1 MLAIGRALMSSS
13 RLLLLDESSPG
24 LSPLMSQEVLGALK
38 HLCERGVSVL
48 IVEQNVHSALSVAS
62 RAYVF
67 ETGRIVA
74 EDSAANIRIDPDLLR
89 AYLGG

>member
-1 MLAIGRALMSSS
+1 
-13 RLLLLDESSPG
+13 
-24 LSPLMSQEVLGALK
+24 MSQNIRVL
-38 HLCERGVSVL
+38 L
-48 IVEQNVHSALSVAS
+48 IEQNVHHALDVAS

-74 EDSAANIRIDPDLLR
+74 ADSAAALRGNPDLLR